1 MMEMILVNHFRELR
15 FKSTIVNRAGIW
27 PLGGF
32 IIISFPIF
40 VPNGKLISSSAES
53 QICCCVLTQNCLF
66 SITQQNE
73 EFIVLLRYYYIPL
86 QLLGTISFISKIK
99 E

>member
-1 MMEMILVNHFRELR
+1 MKMMEMILVNHVRELR

-53 QICCCVLTQNCLF
+53 QICCLCLD
-66 SITQQNE
+66 TE
-73 EFIVLLRYYYIPL
+73 LFILNNS
-86 QLLGTISFISKIK
+86 TK
-99 E
+99 